1 MWSVWRREGRVCDHE
16 EGSVSVKEEHAE
28 HEWMGVKGEER
39 FWKEEW
45 SVGEGR
51 RESVEKE

>member
-1 MWSVWRREGRVCDHE
+1 VGL
-16 EGSVSVKEEHAE
+16 
-28 HEWMGVKGEER
+28 KGEER

>member
-1 MWSVWRREGRVCDHE
+1 MCDHE

-28 HEWMGVKGEER
+28 HEWVGVKGEER

-51 RESVEKE
+51 RQSVEKE